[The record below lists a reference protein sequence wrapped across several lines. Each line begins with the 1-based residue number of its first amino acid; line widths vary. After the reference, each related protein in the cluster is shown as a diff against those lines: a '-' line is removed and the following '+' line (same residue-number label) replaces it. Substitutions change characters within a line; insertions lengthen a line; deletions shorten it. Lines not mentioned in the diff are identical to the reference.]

1 LPKFFLV
8 ILNFHQF
15 TQKKGDLRTII
26 GMEETEKQYLEE
38 LKKGDEK
45 ALRWIFDQYYFF
57 LVHEIHRI
65 IKDEDACKDIAQD
78 VFTEIWRKREQLNIT
93 ISLKAY
99 LRRAGYNRAINQIK
113 LDKRLPL
120 DNDADYALDLIAVLP
135 EDFQLVKPT
144 TLEERLHQTI
154 GLLPEKCRIVFNL
167 SRFEQKSHKE
177 IAEEL
182 GISVKTIE
190 NQITKAL
197 KFVREEMQKFKH
209 LSPISILMVQLF
221 FRDF

>member
-1 LPKFFLV
+1 LPEFFFESLF
-8 ILNFHQF
+8 L
-15 TQKKGDLRTII
+15 
-26 GMEETEKQYLEE
+26 MEEIEKQYL
-38 LKKGDEK
+38 LALRNGDEQ
-45 ALRWIFDQYYFF
+45 ALRWIFDQYYTY

-65 IKDEDACKDIAQD
+65 IKEEETCKDIAQD
-78 VFTEIWRKREQLNIT
+78 VFAEIWRKREQLNIT

-99 LRRAGYNRAINQIK
+99 LRRSGYNRAINQIK

-120 DNDADYALDLIAVLP
+120 DNEVDFALDIAEVATD
-135 EDFQLVKPT
+135 DFQIVKPAS
-144 TLEERLHQTI
+144 LEEKLHQTI
-154 GLLPEKCRIVFNL
+154 NLLPEKCRIVFNL

-197 KFVREEMQKFKH
+197 KFVREEMQKYKH
-209 LSPISILMVQLF
+209 LSPISILTYQLF
-221 FRDF
+221 FS

>member
-1 LPKFFLV
+1 
-8 ILNFHQF
+8 
-15 TQKKGDLRTII
+15 
-26 GMEETEKQYLEE
+26 MEEIEKQYLEA
-38 LKKGDEK
+38 LKLSDEK
-45 ALRWIFDQYYFF
+45 ALRWIFDQYYVY

-65 IKDEDACKDIAQD
+65 IKEEEACKDIAQD
-78 VFTEIWRKREQLNIT
+78 VFAEIWRKREQLNIT

-99 LRRAGYNRAINQIK
+99 LRRSGYNRALNQIK

-120 DNDADYALDLIAVLP
+120 DNDADFALDLVAVAP
-135 EDFQLVKPT
+135 VDFQLVKPT
-144 TLEERLHQTI
+144 SLEDKLHQTI
-154 GLLPEKCRIVFNL
+154 NLLPEKCRIVFNL

-197 KFVREEMQKFKH
+197 KFVREEMQKYKH
-209 LSPISILMVQLF
+209 LSPISILIYQLF